1 MGTLKGLHM
10 SIGHMPVMLSRGD
23 GAQGE
28 PQLLA
33 CAYQFSSLLLARA
46 GCKVGLL
53 LICALGCGE
62 TLKDTGSENYIHAS
76 EIPYVF
82 ASWLNRWYMV
92 RVSLWRA
99 YRRILPVHVAMLRA
113 RCATP
118 NYVALETFYQDQLAH
133 SLEPIDFASWVEKCN
148 MPHVLEPRRPSKS
161 DPPDAMLLS
170 TWWCRY
176 AKFGNFSNATAAPIE
191 QQVAQEPRRLA
202 VGASY

>member
-1 MGTLKGLHM
+1 M
-10 SIGHMPVMLSRGD
+10 SIRHVPVMLSRGD

-33 CAYQFSSLLLARA
+33 CAYQFSSLLLAMA
-46 GCKVGLL
+46 GCKVRVL

-62 TLKDTGSENYIHAS
+62 TLKDTGSQNYIHAG
-76 EIPYVF
+76 EVPCVF

-99 YRRILPVHVAMLRA
+99 YRHRLPVHVAMLRA

-118 NYVALETFYQDQLAH
+118 KYVALETLYQDQPSH
-133 SLEPIDFASWVEKCN
+133 SLQPIDFASWVEKCN

-161 DPPDAMLLS
+161 DPRDAMLLS
-170 TWWCRY
+170 TWWCHY
-176 AKFGNFSNATAAPIE
+176 AEFGKLSNAIAAPIE
-191 QQVAQEPRRLA
+191 QQVTQEPRRLA
-202 VGASY
+202 AGAAFASGTTIN